1 MTNDGFWIRFWDV
14 VCDYDELLK
23 GALSIDAVLLLA
35 LLLASPGIERGSAS
49 FVILVLN
56 VALLVPLLFVTLYLL
71 LWCRRRDRPE
81 RF

>member
-1 MTNDGFWIRFWDV
+1 MANDGVWIRFWDV

-23 GALSIDAVLLLA
+23 AAMSIDAVLLLA

-49 FVILVLN
+49 FVILVFN
-56 VALLVPLLFVTLYLL
+56 VAVLVPLLAVTLYLIL
-71 LWCRRRDRPE
+71 RCRRRERPE